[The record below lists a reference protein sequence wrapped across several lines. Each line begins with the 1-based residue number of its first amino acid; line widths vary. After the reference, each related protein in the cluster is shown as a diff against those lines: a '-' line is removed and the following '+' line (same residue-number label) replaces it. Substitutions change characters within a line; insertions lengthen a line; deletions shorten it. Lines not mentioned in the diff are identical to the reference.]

1 MRNDTTCMDPLEHV
15 SSFLKPIFILEFVLG
30 LPGNVFALW
39 VFFFK
44 SPWKA
49 GNVYLFCLV
58 TADFLLLIGL
68 PFRIDYLFRDED
80 WIFGEDFCRFV
91 LYIISVNFSASM
103 AFMTILAVDRFFR
116 ILRPHHPICRMSVRQ
131 GIMMVS
137 AVWVGILIIRL
148 PPALTLDLH
157 YHTNTSKLTCEASL
171 SWTSSSLGL
180 RIYNSIHLTE
190 VLVAFI
196 LVLFCFVRVF
206 SYAHERQLKAHRRVN
221 RAVRLLL
228 FIVIMFVFCF
238 LPTGIS
244 GILLQGFPCS
254 EYLQLSLNISLA
266 ITYMNSALD
275 QVIYCHSN
283 AWFRDTLKAKS
294 NSVVQTQFKMSFK
307 KNKKPKP

>member
-1 MRNDTTCMDPLEHV
+1 MNTTCLEPLHHV
-15 SSFLKPIFILEFVLG
+15 SSILMPIFILEFILG

-49 GNVYLFCLV
+49 CNVYLFCLV
-58 TADFLLLIGL
+58 TADLLLLIGL
-68 PFRIDYLFRDED
+68 PFRIDYLFRGED
-80 WIFGEDFCRFV
+80 WIFGEHVCRFV
-91 LYIISVNFSASM
+91 LYIISVNYSASM

-116 ILRPHHPICRMSVRQ
+116 ILRPHHAVCRLSVRQ
-131 GIMMVS
+131 GIMTVS
-137 AVWVGILIIRL
+137 AVWVGILLIRL
-148 PPALTLDLH
+148 PPALTPVL
-157 YHTNTSKLTCEASL
+157 HTNATKITCDASL
-171 SWTSSSLGL
+171 LWTSTSLGL

-190 VLVAFI
+190 VLIAFV
-196 LVLFCFVRVF
+196 LVVFCFVRVF
-206 SYAHERQLKAHRRVN
+206 SHARERQLKAHRRVN

-254 EYLQLSLNISLA
+254 EYLQLSLHFSLA
-266 ITYMNSALD
+266 ISYMNSALD
-275 QVIYCHSN
+275 PVIYCHTN

-294 NSVVQTQFKMSFK
+294 NSAVQTQFKMSFK
-307 KNKKPKP
+307 TNKKPKP